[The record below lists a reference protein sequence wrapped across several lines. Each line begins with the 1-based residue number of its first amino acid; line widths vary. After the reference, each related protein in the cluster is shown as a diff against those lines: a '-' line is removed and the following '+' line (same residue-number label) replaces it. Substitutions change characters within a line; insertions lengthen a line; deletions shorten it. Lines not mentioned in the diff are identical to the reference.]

1 MDDRFNREIIERK
14 AESIRQASRPKT
26 LGVLIVVF
34 VGILI
39 VMVGGL
45 ASYYY
50 YTFQKQGTANEQN
63 IRDGWNDV
71 VVATVD
77 LTNSFSS
84 VKTFADLSSDTSGG
98 FKEKLNTTSRELR
111 DVMYNFQGGNSYVF
125 SGNSFVNRLN
135 SFLDDYL
142 AYIREL
148 QKVIDNGAAGT
159 IKEISAVDE
168 LMTLGGKMNES
179 YDNLLISD
187 KNRVVQA
194 NLPRELFE
202 MPNNVKVLIETNLLD
217 QKKTEEADKAAIDA
231 AVAVV
236 TKFIKAYSDKD
247 AEAMKLYL
255 TPQAESEFKPPQI
268 LDNALEIKNFK
279 VIETRKLNE
288 TKIEIDGQID
298 KETPDSKT
306 LTEKRLFAMLKVG
319 DKWLIDSWDIM

>member
-1 MDDRFNREIIERK
+1 MEDRFNREIIERK
-14 AESIRQASRPKT
+14 AESIRRASRPKT
-26 LGVLIVVF
+26 LGVLIVIF

-39 VMVGGL
+39 VMVGSL

-50 YTFQKQGTANEQN
+50 YTFQKQGTASEQN
-63 IRDGWNDV
+63 IRDNWSDV

-77 LTNSFSS
+77 LANSFGQ
-84 VKTFADLSSDTSGG
+84 VKTFADLSADTTGS
-98 FKEKLNTTSRELR
+98 FKEKLNTTTRSLR
-111 DVMYNFQGGNSYVF
+111 DVLYNFQDGNSYVF
-125 SGNSFVNRLN
+125 SGNSFISRLN

-142 AYIREL
+142 AYLREL
-148 QKVIDNGAAGT
+148 QRVIDNGAAGT

-168 LMTLGGKMNES
+168 LMKLGGKMNES

-217 QKKTEEADKAAIDA
+217 QKKIEEADKAAIDA
-231 AVAVV
+231 AVLVV
-236 TKFIKAYSDKD
+236 TKFVQAYSDKD
-247 AEAMKLYL
+247 AEAMKIYL
-255 TPQAESEFKPPQI
+255 TPQAESEFRPALV

-279 VIETRKLNE
+279 AIDTRKLSE

-298 KETPDSKT
+298 KETPDGKT
-306 LTEKRLFAMLKVG
+306 ITEKRLFAMLKVG
-319 DKWLIDSWDIM
+319 DKWLIDSWDTM

>member
-1 MDDRFNREIIERK
+1 MEDRFNREIIERK
-14 AESIRQASRPKT
+14 AESIRRASRPKT

-39 VMVGGL
+39 VMVGSL

-50 YTFQKQGTANEQN
+50 YNFQKQGTTSEQN

-77 LTNSFSS
+77 LTNSFGN
-84 VKTFADLSSDTSGG
+84 VKTFADLSSDTTGG
-98 FKEKLNTTSRELR
+98 FKEKLSATSRSLR
-111 DVMYNFQGGNSYVF
+111 DVMYNFQGDNSYVF

-142 AYIREL
+142 AYLREL

-217 QKKTEEADKAAIDA
+217 QQKISEADKAAIDA
-231 AVAVV
+231 AVLVV
-236 TKFIKAYSDKD
+236 TKFMQAYSDKD
-247 AEAMKLYL
+247 AEAMKIYL
-255 TPQAESEFKPPQI
+255 TPQAESEFKPAQV

-279 VIETRKLNE
+279 AVETRKLNE

-306 LTEKRLFAMLKVG
+306 ITEKRLFAMLKVG